1 LRRIS
6 QHTLLAQ
13 TFKVSLIGVFL
24 ALYSCVPGSSTAS
37 KTRRGGSTSTN
48 NGTFSVAPNFGRY
61 FDDNPIILSGNP
73 NLDNTASLSPF
84 LNNNQKFITTNQ
96 FLIAPCA
103 AGGTE
108 IDSCLEVRDS
118 EVANYTTATENRW
131 GFNVGTTQFLE
142 VQTFGNMRDI
152 TNKFM
157 SNLEFSLNLS
167 IGFGYTSAIPTNLFN
182 ATNKAFWYQS
192 GLLKGY
198 SNCGVDNNAF
208 YDSAGQTVCL
218 GNVTTVP
225 PIFISSDP
233 TITWHEMG
241 HAFNQISMN
250 MRQRAFSGTIS
261 TQSSLGYLF
270 YDEAGSINEGVA
282 DFYSQF
288 MNNRTHFAEW
298 GLGRYL
304 IQSRPMSEDDALHAP
319 GIDTSTEGRL
329 AYPAYV
335 TYDPNE
341 PEVPF
346 EDVHYAGQIISHFLT
361 AFKQSIEDT
370 TVCGLSSD
378 QAMQITIHL
387 LTETLA
393 ELGDQTATGSG
404 VLTTSTSA
412 HRVNLNPDE
421 AIEWISK
428 NNPINFRRFIQTYSK
443 YFIRSLGNSLF
454 NMCGSSAY
462 SRDDYE
468 KLVDSYGLLLFKT
481 YNEDDNHMSLG
492 HSGVRTVVT
501 PTNRVKSEFIKKDLL
516 ILDNR
521 ENSASAFII
530 DNQSDI
536 KAAVEGM
543 ILSGQVSSISSQIDG
558 NFAFNNG
565 NAQISPG
572 EVVGVALNLLNS
584 SNSTMAGVHLLA
596 NDWDH
601 AKNGALCNNLGDN
614 FPLASEGAADLTSG
628 EGTQGGCD
636 YTTRYN
642 GKNSALEPN
651 ESLAPVCFVEL
662 ADTDA
667 TKWVVQDRLR
677 SSIGMSKQ
685 NCLGGEDSTD
695 DCFIR
700 AIKGADH
707 AFYSK
712 LNPQQTWAES
722 LQTAEGIPTFNTSNV
737 IFFEVSPDI
746 PPGTTFNCRMRA
758 RFTNCEDCY
767 HDELFSG
774 DDYLDYEYAGAKP
787 FKLIN
792 FKFTVID

>member
-1 LRRIS
+1 M
-6 QHTLLAQ
+6 LAYLI
-13 TFKVSLIGVFL
+13 KCSLIGL
-24 ALYSCVPGSSTAS
+24 AFTLNSCVPSSSSAS
-37 KTRRGGSTSTN
+37 KKRRGASTGSNT
-48 NGTFSVAPNFGRY
+48 TFSVAPNFGRY
-61 FDDNPIILSGNP
+61 FDDNPIILSGDP
-73 NLDNTASLSPF
+73 SLENTASLAPF

-96 FLIAPCA
+96 FLIAPCG
-103 AGGTE
+103 AGGTQ
-108 IDSCLEVRDS
+108 IDNCLEVRDS
-118 EVANYTTATENRW
+118 EVANYITATENRW
-131 GFNVGTTQFLE
+131 AFSVGSSQFLE

-167 IGFGYTSAIPTNLFN
+167 IGFGYQSALPTSLFN
-182 ATNKAFWYQS
+182 ATNKPFWFQS
-192 GLLKGY
+192 GILKGY

-218 GNVTTVP
+218 GNVTTSP
-225 PIFISSDP
+225 PIFIASDP

-241 HAFNQISMN
+241 HAFNQVSMN
-250 MRQRAFSGTIS
+250 MRSRAFSGTIA

-288 MNNRTHFAEW
+288 MNDRTHFAEW

-304 IQSRPMSEDDALHAP
+304 LQSRPMSEDDDLHAP
-319 GIDTSTEGRL
+319 GINTTTEGRL
-329 AYPAYV
+329 AYPTYL

-361 AFKQSIEDT
+361 AFKQSIQDT
-370 TVCGLSSD
+370 SVCGLSSD
-378 QAMQITIHL
+378 QAMKLTIHIL
-387 LTETLA
+387 VESLA
-393 ELGDQTATGSG
+393 EMGDQTATGSG
-404 VLTTSTSA
+404 ILTSSSSA
-412 HRVNLNPDE
+412 YRVNLNPTDSL
-421 AIEWISK
+421 EWISK

-443 YFIRSLGNSLF
+443 YFLRTLGNPLL
-454 NMCGSSAY
+454 NMCGSAAY

-501 PTNRVKSEFIKKDLL
+501 PTNRIKSEFIKKDLL

-521 ENSASAFII
+521 ENAATAFVI
-530 DNQSDI
+530 DSQADI
-536 KAAVEGM
+536 KSAIEAM
-543 ILSGQVSSISSQIDG
+543 ILSGQVSNISSQIDG
-558 NFAFNNG
+558 DFAFNNG

-572 EVVGVALNLLNS
+572 EVVGVAVNLFNN
-584 SNSTMAGVHLLA
+584 SNSIMAGVHLLA

-601 AKNGALCNNLGDN
+601 TKNGALCNNLGDN
-614 FPLASEGAADLTSG
+614 FPLNSEGAADLTNG
-628 EGTQGGCD
+628 EGTQGGCN
-636 YTTRYN
+636 YTTRFN
-642 GKNSALEPN
+642 GKNNGLEPN

-667 TKWVVQDRLR
+667 TKWVGQERLR
-677 SSIGMSKQ
+677 TSIGMSKQ
-685 NCLGGEDSTD
+685 NCLGGEDSPE

-712 LNPQQTWAES
+712 LNPKQTWAES
-722 LQTAEGIPTFNTSNV
+722 LQTEDGIPTFSTSNV

-746 PPGTTFNCRMRA
+746 PPGTTFNCRLRA

-767 HDELFSG
+767 HDENFIG
-774 DDYLDYEYAGAKP
+774 DDYLDYEFAGAKP

-792 FKFTVID
+792 FRFTVID

>member
-1 LRRIS
+1 M
-6 QHTLLAQ
+6 LAQ